1 MKLSF
6 RWLKF
11 EQQEQSA
18 CGTDKKNVLPITNL
32 MKKILLV
39 EDDPNLG
46 LLLQDYLQLKGKYEV
61 ILAQDGEEGLTLF
74 NKDKFDLCILD
85 VMMPKKDGFSLGRDI
100 RKTDPVV
107 PIIFATAKTMIED
120 KSEAFTLGGDDYI
133 TKPFRIEELLL
144 RINALLKRVANQE
157 NKAVEEQNKF
167 QIGDYFFDY
176 TTQMIR
182 KDDVQQKV
190 STKEAELLRLLC
202 LRKNNV
208 LTREEALL
216 SIWHDDNY
224 FNGRSMDVFLSKL
237 RKYLKDDPRV
247 EIINVHGKGYKL
259 VEN

>member
-1 MKLSF
+1 
-6 RWLKF
+6 
-11 EQQEQSA
+11 
-18 CGTDKKNVLPITNL
+18 

-46 LLLQDYLQLKGKYEV
+46 MLLQDYLQLKGKFAV
-61 ILAQDGEEGLTLF
+61 VLCKDGEEGLTTF
-74 NKDKFDLCILD
+74 TRNQFDVCILD
-85 VMMPKKDGFSLGRDI
+85 VMMPKKDGFTLGREI
-100 RKTDPVV
+100 RKINPTV

-120 KSEAFTLGGDDYI
+120 KSEAFNLGGDDYI

-144 RINALLKRVANQE
+144 RINAVLKRVSDPDKGESKMLPSNFDVG
-157 NKAVEEQNKF
+157 K
-167 QIGDYFFDY
+167 YHFDY
-176 TTQMIR
+176 TAQMITNDG
-182 KDDVQQKV
+182 KQQKV

-202 LRKNNV
+202 LKKNEV
-208 LTREEALL
+208 LTREEALI

-259 VEN
+259 LEN